1 MNVME
6 GKEASTVANMFKSVN
21 NLFSKFNLLQQY
33 VTGVALDNSNF
44 NISEYSSIVSRT
56 KQTYQEIV
64 IAGCPCHMLPKAPG
78 KAADAFPSVC
88 GF

>member
-1 MNVME
+1 MVR
-6 GKEASTVANMFKSVN
+6 
-21 NLFSKFNLLQQY
+21 
-33 VTGVALDNSNF
+33 
-44 NISEYSSIVSRT
+44 RT

-64 IAGCPCHMLPKAPG
+64 IAGCPCHMLPNAPG

>member
-1 MNVME
+1 MVR
-6 GKEASTVANMFKSVN
+6 
-21 NLFSKFNLLQQY
+21 
-33 VTGVALDNSNF
+33 
-44 NISEYSSIVSRT
+44 RT

>member
-1 MNVME
+1 
-6 GKEASTVANMFKSVN
+6 MFKSAD
-21 NLFSKFNLLQQY
+21 NLFSKLNLLQRH
-33 VTGVALDNSNF
+33 VTGLALDNSNL

-56 KQTYQEIV
+56 KQKYQEIV
-64 IAGCPCHMLPKAPG
+64 IAGCPCHMLPSAPR